1 MKNLEIVIE
10 DNVFVTTNKSIVDTR
25 FYISY
30 NDICFPSNKWTDFT
44 FPILEEWKYNLIVH
58 LKYLLKYYIKK
69 DSMKA
74 ILHQYIINL

>member
-25 FYISY
+25 FYISC

-44 FPILEEWKYNLIVH
+44 FPILEEWKYNLIKVEKIDNVSFTLFFMMSH
-58 LKYLLKYYIKK
+58 FG
-69 DSMKA
+69 
-74 ILHQYIINL
+74 